1 MTSGSSFCLKSG
13 ESEWNASV
21 PADQL
26 LKIADKP
33 RFNRICYVGA
43 YFAEKLANSY
53 AALKVKDAAV
63 RSGKALIICDD
74 LTRPTPTSEILPI
87 LSFFLKDAGVAYCDQ
102 MILFATGSHR
112 PMTEDEARQKI
123 GGRLWGKVKWAS
135 HDWNAQLARIGET
148 KSGIPIDINPLLLD
162 YSCIIGIGSVFPH
175 RYCGWSGGGK
185 IILPGVSGPKSISRT
200 HWMPYYDR
208 SIYLGSKENSAI
220 SDILSAAGSAGLS
233 LLVQCVCDG
242 SGNTNDIIIGEP
254 AEAHREAIVKAES
267 VMKVTVPEADVV
279 IAQAWPEDG
288 DLWQACKALYSAE
301 NVVSRGGHII
311 VAASLREGI
320 GPNKSYA
327 ELMNASLED
336 ILGFIDRDD
345 SEGLS
350 AAAAYVTHL
359 VRMKA
364 SVSFVTDSRF
374 SSEISSVT
382 GLGLYSGMQDAV
394 NCMLKR
400 KSGATFSVLKE
411 APLLLPVAERRC
423 NEKSQYEQ

>member
-1 MTSGSSFCLKSG
+1 MTSCSSFCLKGG
-13 ESEWNASV
+13 ESKWSASV
-21 PADQL
+21 PAGRL
-26 LKIADKP
+26 LKVADKP
-33 RFNRICYVGA
+33 LFKSICDVGS
-43 YFAEKLANSY
+43 YFAEKLTSSF
-53 AALKVKDAAV
+53 AALKARDAAV

-74 LTRPTPTSEILPI
+74 STRPTPASEILPP
-87 LSFFLKDAGVAYCDQ
+87 LSLFLEGAGIACGDQ

-123 GGRLWGKVKWAS
+123 GGRLWGKVKWRS
-135 HDWNAQLARIGET
+135 HDWNARLARIGET

-200 HWMPYYDR
+200 HWMPYYDE

-220 SDILSAAGSAGLS
+220 RDTLSAAECAGLS

-254 AEAHREAIVKAES
+254 AEAHREAIAKAES
-267 VMKVTVPEADVV
+267 IMKVTVPEADVV
-279 IAQAWPEDG
+279 IAQAWPEDK

-311 VAASLREGI
+311 VAASLQEGI
-320 GPNKSYA
+320 GPNKNYA
-327 ELMNASLED
+327 ELMSSPIED
-336 ILGFIDRDD
+336 ILRFINRGDPA
-345 SEGLS
+345 GLS

-374 SSEISSVT
+374 ASEISAAT
-382 GLGLYSGMQDAV
+382 RLNLYSSMQDAV
-394 NCMLKR
+394 NYTLKLN
-400 KSGATFSVLKE
+400 SGATFSVLKE

-423 NEKSQYEQ
+423 NEKGQSER